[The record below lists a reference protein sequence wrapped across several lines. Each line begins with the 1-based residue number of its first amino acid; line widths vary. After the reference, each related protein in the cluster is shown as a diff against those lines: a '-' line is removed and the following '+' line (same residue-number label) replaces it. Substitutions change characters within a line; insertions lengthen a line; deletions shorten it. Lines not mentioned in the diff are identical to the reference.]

1 MLRGLIICLLIL
13 LLTACN
19 NTSIGPNTDLV
30 QKAITF
36 GLQQTQDQLS
46 QKLSLDTQGFNIN
59 HLHISQKRLFKLDNL
74 PTYKLSGTYDLTF
87 KLPERQITQAQK
99 SFDVYLQLQK
109 EGKTWRLLV
118 PELEEN
124 HNQTTTNWYSYLIS
138 EF

>member
-1 MLRGLIICLLIL
+1 MLRGPIVCLLIL

-19 NTSIGPNTDLV
+19 NTSIGPSTDLV
-30 QKAITF
+30 QRGIAF
-36 GLQQTQDQLS
+36 NLEHTQEQLS

-59 HLHISQKRLFKLDNL
+59 HLHINHKELFKLDNL
-74 PTYKLSGTYDLTF
+74 PTYKLSGTYDLIF

-109 EGKTWRLLV
+109 EGKTWRLLLPQV
-118 PELEEN
+118 EEN
-124 HNQTTTNWYSYLIS
+124 HTQATWYSYLIS